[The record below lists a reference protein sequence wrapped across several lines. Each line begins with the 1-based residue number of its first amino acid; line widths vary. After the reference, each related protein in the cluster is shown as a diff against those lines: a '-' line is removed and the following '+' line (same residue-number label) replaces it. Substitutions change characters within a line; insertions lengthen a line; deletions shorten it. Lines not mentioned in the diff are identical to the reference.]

1 MIACEAANKI
11 INSNLISIPPVR
23 QSISLDEIEE
33 INKSEY
39 KEEDDD
45 YLQFTRFS
53 LCCMTHQYY
62 SALHFAEILKG
73 IIPPEISGNK
83 NSEKISLINDAI
95 ITFQQ
100 YVEFEQ
106 ESLTRE
112 PTAEEEQKVMKEIKL
127 FYQKHFPYEA
137 F

>member
-1 MIACEAANKI
+1 VIANEAANKI
-11 INSNLISIPPVR
+11 INSNLISIPPLR
-23 QSISLDEIEE
+23 KSISLNEIEE

-39 KEEDDD
+39 IEENDY

-62 SALHFAEILKG
+62 SALYFAEILKG
-73 IIPPEISGNK
+73 IIPQELSENK

-95 ITFQQ
+95 IAFQQ

-112 PTAEEEQKVMKEIKL
+112 PTVEEEQNVMKEIKL
-127 FYQKHFPYEA
+127 FYRKHFPYEA